1 MKAQPGPHPPSVFIS
16 YSHDSEIHK
25 ERVLELSERLRSDG
39 VDALIDQYIENQG
52 PPEGWP
58 RWMDE
63 QLRTAGFVLMICT
76 ATYRKRVEGREEPG
90 QGHGV
95 LWEGHL
101 IYQSIYNAATKNDRF
116 VPVLLEGATSEDIP
130 LPLQGVPFYRPL
142 DEGGY
147 EDLYRRLTGQAR
159 VQKGELGSLIALP
172 SRKVNPKEVN
182 LAEEPFIPPKPP
194 GSWKKPVAF
203 IAAAVAIAV
212 GIGMAVRLSRPRP
225 VIPSEFKANLR
236 VHFSSDFGPVD
247 PMPAMKLY
255 HRLPRQQDTSLL
267 ETGTPIDRGFEY
279 PASVT
284 MPKSG
289 ERYLG
294 LLHRVVTTPGSYRN
308 PDSNE
313 VCFERKAEFLNRDAI
328 VRIECDEGKACQIAS
343 DDFGWAKPCASAGR
357 ASLHSS
363 SLVPS
368 VFAQTPANSRPEKGW
383 VVPSLETLLKQEAA
397 KQNPAFSEF
406 TMSSGPLPALKE
418 ADRLTYTIRVNDELI
433 YIDGLPPEASAVS
446 FNPDKGIDI
455 RFGLE
460 NLDFSGKNAGY
471 EHIDVALQ
479 FSRGGRI
486 VKQNTVR
493 LEYIALRPM
502 GEQVLPV
509 EPNLAVRW
517 KAAYHAGKRDDVYQI
532 LLVSVAKSA
541 AAEDLKRRIDETNF
555 NLNNSRLV
563 AVLRPPILGNPSFA
577 INVGI
582 RQPSGQVKFT
592 FDDETSKQLC
602 LRLNQFSARSQLIN
616 KSAFRRNVE
625 NRNDSRQCASF

>member
-1 MKAQPGPHPPSVFIS
+1 MKAQTGPHPPSVFIS

-58 RWMDE
+58 RWMDA
-63 QLRTAGFVLMICT
+63 QLQTASFVLMICT
-76 ATYRKRVEGREEPG
+76 ATYRKRVEGREQPG

-101 IYQSIYNAATKNDRF
+101 IYQSIYNAATKNDKF

-159 VQKGELGSLIALP
+159 VQKGELGSLISLP
-172 SRKVNPKEVN
+172 SRRVNPKEVKF
-182 LAEEPFIPPKPP
+182 AEEPFIPKKR
-194 GSWKKPVAF
+194 GTWKKPVALL
-203 IAAAVAIAV
+203 AAAVVIAV
-212 GIGMAVRLSRPRP
+212 GIGMALRLSRPRP
-225 VIPSEFKANLR
+225 IIPSEFKANLR
-236 VHFSSDFGPVD
+236 VHFSNDFGPVE
-247 PMPAMKLY
+247 PVPAMKLY
-255 HRLPRQQDTSLL
+255 HRLPREKDTSLL
-267 ETGTPIDRGFEY
+267 ENGRPIDGGFEY

-289 ERYLG
+289 EKYLG
-294 LLHRVVTTPGSYRN
+294 LLHRVMTTPGSYRN

-313 VCFERKAEFLNRDAI
+313 VCFERKTEFLDREPI
-328 VRIECDEGKACQIAS
+328 VRIECDEGKACKISA
-343 DDFGWAKPCASAGR
+343 DDFGWAKPCAVGR
-357 ASLHSS
+357 VALHSL

-406 TMSSGPLPALKE
+406 TLSSGPLPALKE
-418 ADRLTYTIRVNDELI
+418 ADRLTYTIRVNDDLI

-446 FNPDKGIDI
+446 FNADKGIDI

-460 NLDFSGKNAGY
+460 NLDFSGKHAGY
-471 EHIDVALQ
+471 EHIDVTLQ
-479 FSRGGRI
+479 FSRGGRTI
-486 VKQNTVR
+486 KQNTVQ
-493 LEYIALRPM
+493 LAYIALRPM
-502 GEQVLPV
+502 GEQVVSV

-517 KAAYHAGKRDDVYQI
+517 KADYHAGRRDDVYQI
-532 LLVSVAKSA
+532 FLLSVAKSA
-541 AAEDLKRRIDETNF
+541 TAEDLKRRIDEANF
-555 NLNNSRLV
+555 NLNDSRLV
-563 AVLRPPILGNPSFA
+563 AVVRPPIGGSGSFA

-592 FDDETSKQLC
+592 FDDEMSKQLC
-602 LRLNQFSARSQLIN
+602 LKLNQFSARSQLIN

-625 NRNDSRQCASF
+625 NGSDSRQCASF